1 MKLRKYIF
9 ILIPLI
15 FIGFTACNDRPI
27 FAAIEQEID
36 LKEFSVE
43 GNVLSLLQAGNNVYA
58 SNLAGVYSK
67 STNSDGPWSKIL
79 KARDT
84 QNLASDATDVVFAC
98 FASGSV
104 KYYESKSWKTV
115 PGSENI
121 RIIAGNSIVFGY
133 DSSQKKVFKI
143 KTTGLSSP
151 IDTGEVHSLSAAG
164 NYVLVKSG
172 SSTKLYK
179 ADPSPTV
186 EISNLPSG
194 STAICPADLGG
205 GPGADDKIFVLA
217 GSTVYYFAGG
227 NWDNKISISGSP
239 DNISYF
245 EAGTRKT
252 ILLGCDKGYTEIR
265 LDNADST
272 NLSKAKQLNPGAEGS
287 TTPPGSYSQYQTTL
301 GSYYT
306 NPVLGVSRGDAG
318 SNEYAVFLGINS
330 GIIKRNTGLWGF
342 YSDKKREW
350 NRE

>member
-1 MKLRKYIF
+1 MKFRRYIF

-15 FIGFTACNDRPI
+15 FIGFTACSYRPI

-43 GNVLSLLQAGNNVYA
+43 GNVLSLLESGGNVYA

-67 STNSDGPWSKIL
+67 SKNSDGPWSKIL

-84 QNLASDATDVVFAC
+84 QNLASNATDVVFAC

-104 KYYESKSWKTV
+104 KYYESGSWKTV
-115 PGSENI
+115 PDSENI

-133 DSSQKKVFKI
+133 DSSQKKVYKVG
-143 KTTGLSSP
+143 TGGISSP

-164 NYVLVKSG
+164 NYVLVKSKD
-172 SSTKLYK
+172 SAKLYK
-179 ADPSPTV
+179 DGVSVAVPG
-186 EISNLPSG
+186 LPSG
-194 STAICPADLGG
+194 AKAICPA
-205 GPGADDKIFVLA
+205 GADDKIFVLA
-217 GSTVYYFAGG
+217 GSTVYYYGPAPDD
-227 NWDNKISISGSP
+227 NWNNKISISGSP

-245 EAGTRKT
+245 GARKT
-252 ILLGCDKGYTEIR
+252 ILLGCAKGYIEIK
-265 LDNADST
+265 LDNTDST

-306 NPVLGVSRGDAG
+306 NPVLGVERGNAG
-318 SNEYAVFLGINS
+318 SGEYAVFLGINS

>member
-1 MKLRKYIF
+1 MKFRRYIF

-15 FIGFTACNDRPI
+15 FIGFTACNYRPI

-43 GNVLSLLQAGNNVYA
+43 GNVLSLLESGGNVYA

-67 STNSDGPWSKIL
+67 SKNSDGPWSKIL
-79 KARDT
+79 KASGT
-84 QNLASDATDVVFAC
+84 QKLASNATDVVFAC

-104 KYYESKSWKTV
+104 KYYESGSWKTV
-115 PGSENI
+115 PDSENI

-133 DSSQKKVFKI
+133 DSSQKKVYKVG
-143 KTTGLSSP
+143 TGGISSP

-164 NYVLVKSG
+164 NYVLVKSKD
-172 SSTKLYK
+172 SAKLYK
-179 ADPSPTV
+179 DGVSVAVPG
-186 EISNLPSG
+186 LPSG
-194 STAICPADLGG
+194 AKAICPA
-205 GPGADDKIFVLA
+205 GADDKIFVLA
-217 GSTVYYFAGG
+217 GSTVYYYGPAPDD
-227 NWDNKISISGSP
+227 NWNNKISISGSP

-245 EAGTRKT
+245 GARKT
-252 ILLGCDKGYTEIR
+252 ILLGCAKGYTEIK
-265 LDNADST
+265 LDNTDST

-306 NPVLGVSRGDAG
+306 NPVLGVERGNAG
-318 SNEYAVFLGINS
+318 SGEYAVFLGINS

>member
-67 STNSDGPWSKIL
+67 SKNSDGPWSKIL

-104 KYYESKSWKTV
+104 KYYESGSWKTV

-143 KTTGLSSP
+143 EKTGLNTP
-151 IDTGEVHSLSAAG
+151 IDTGEVESLSAAG
-164 NYVLVKSG
+164 NYVLVKSKD
-172 SSTKLYK
+172 SAKLYK
-179 ADPSPTV
+179 DGVSVAVPG
-186 EISNLPSG
+186 LPSG
-194 STAICPADLGG
+194 AKAICPA
-205 GPGADDKIFVLA
+205 GADDKIFVLA
-217 GSTVYYFAGG
+217 GSTVYYYGSAPDD
-227 NWDNKISISGSP
+227 NWNNKISISGSP
-239 DNISYF
+239 DNTSYF

>member
-1 MKLRKYIF
+1 MKFRRYIF

-15 FIGFTACNDRPI
+15 FIGFTACNYRPI

-67 STNSDGPWSKIL
+67 EKSSDGSWKKIL
-79 KARDT
+79 SVKGT
-84 QNLASDATDVVFAC
+84 QKLANAGNVVFAC

-104 KYYESKSWKTV
+104 QYYESGSWKTV

-133 DSSQKKVFKI
+133 DDSKKEVLKI
-143 KTTGLSSP
+143 VKNAAPSTVIHS
-151 IDTGEVHSLSAAG
+151 GEVNNLFAAG
-164 NYVLVKSG
+164 NYVLVKSKD
-172 SSTKLYK
+172 SAKLYK
-179 ADPSPTV
+179 DGVSVAVPG
-186 EISNLPSG
+186 LPSG
-194 STAICPADLGG
+194 AKAICPA
-205 GPGADDKIFVLA
+205 GADDKIFVLA
-217 GSTVYYFAGG
+217 GSTVYYYGSAPDD
-227 NWDNKISISGSP
+227 NWNNKISISGSP

-306 NPVLGVSRGDAG
+306 NPVLGVERGNAG
-318 SNEYAVFLGINS
+318 SGEYAVFLGINS

>member
-1 MKLRKYIF
+1 MKFRRYIF

-15 FIGFTACNDRPI
+15 FIGFTACNYRPI

-43 GNVLSLLQAGNNVYA
+43 GNVLSLLESGGNVYA

-67 STNSDGPWSKIL
+67 EKSSDGSWEKIL
-79 KARDT
+79 SVKGT
-84 QNLASDATDVVFAC
+84 QKLASDTTDVVFAC
-98 FASGSV
+98 FVSGSV
-104 KYYESKSWKTV
+104 KYYESGSWKTV

-133 DSSQKKVFKI
+133 DDSKKEVLKI
-143 KTTGLSSP
+143 VKNAAPSMVIHS
-151 IDTGEVHSLSAAG
+151 GEVDKLFAAG
-164 NYVLVKSG
+164 NYVLVKSKD
-172 SSTKLYK
+172 SAKLYK
-179 ADPSPTV
+179 DGVSGAVPG
-186 EISNLPSG
+186 LPSG
-194 STAICPADLGG
+194 AKAICPA
-205 GPGADDKIFVLA
+205 GADDKIFVLA
-217 GSTVYYFAGG
+217 GSTVYYYGPAPDD
-227 NWDNKISISGSP
+227 NWNNKISISGSP

-245 EAGTRKT
+245 GARKT

-272 NLSKAKQLNPGAEGS
+272 NLSKAKQLNPGNSGS
-287 TTPPGSYSQYQTTL
+287 TTPSGSYSQYQTTL

-306 NPVLGVSRGDAG
+306 NPVLGVERGNAG
-318 SNEYAVFLGINS
+318 SGEYAVFLGINS

>member
-1 MKLRKYIF
+1 MKFRRYIF

-15 FIGFTACNDRPI
+15 FIGFTACNYRPI

-43 GNVLSLLQAGNNVYA
+43 GNVLSLLESGGNVYA

-67 STNSDGPWSKIL
+67 EKSSDGSWEKIL
-79 KARDT
+79 SVKGT
-84 QNLASDATDVVFAC
+84 QKLASDTTDVVFAC
-98 FASGSV
+98 FVSGSV
-104 KYYESKSWKTV
+104 KYYESGSWKTV

-133 DSSQKKVFKI
+133 DDSKKEVLKI
-143 KTTGLSSP
+143 VKNAAPSMVIHS
-151 IDTGEVHSLSAAG
+151 GEVDKLFAAG
-164 NYVLVKSG
+164 NYVLVKSKD
-172 SSTKLYK
+172 SAKLYK
-179 ADPSPTV
+179 DGVSGAVPG
-186 EISNLPSG
+186 LPSG
-194 STAICPADLGG
+194 AKAICPA
-205 GPGADDKIFVLA
+205 GADDKIFVLA
-217 GSTVYYFAGG
+217 GSTVYYYGPAPDD
-227 NWDNKISISGSP
+227 NWNNKISISGSP

-245 EAGTRKT
+245 GARKT

-306 NPVLGVSRGDAG
+306 NPVLGVERGNAG
-318 SNEYAVFLGINS
+318 SGEYAVFLGINS

>member
-1 MKLRKYIF
+1 MKFRRYIF
-9 ILIPLI
+9 ILIPMI
-15 FIGFTACNDRPI
+15 FIGFTACNNRPI

-43 GNVLSLLQAGNNVYA
+43 GNVLSLLESGGNVYA

-67 STNSDGPWSKIL
+67 SKNSDGPWSKIL
-79 KARDT
+79 KASGT
-84 QNLASDATDVVFAC
+84 QKLASNATDVVFAC

-104 KYYESKSWKTV
+104 KYYESGSWKTV
-115 PGSENI
+115 PDSENI

-133 DSSQKKVFKI
+133 DSSQKKVYKVG
-143 KTTGLSSP
+143 TGGISSP

-164 NYVLVKSG
+164 NYVLVKSKD
-172 SSTKLYK
+172 SAKLYK
-179 ADPSPTV
+179 DGVSVAVPG
-186 EISNLPSG
+186 LPSG
-194 STAICPADLGG
+194 AKAICPA
-205 GPGADDKIFVLA
+205 GADDKIFVLA
-217 GSTVYYFAGG
+217 GSTVYYYGPAPDD
-227 NWDNKISISGSP
+227 NWNNKISISGSP

-245 EAGTRKT
+245 GARKT
-252 ILLGCDKGYTEIR
+252 ILLGCAKGYTEIK
-265 LDNADST
+265 LDNTDST

-306 NPVLGVSRGDAG
+306 NPVLGVERGNAG
-318 SNEYAVFLGINS
+318 SGEYAVFLGINS

>member
-1 MKLRKYIF
+1 MKFRRYIF

-15 FIGFTACNDRPI
+15 FIGFTACNYRPI

-43 GNVLSLLQAGNNVYA
+43 GNVLSLLEAGGNVYA

-67 STNSDGPWSKIL
+67 EKSADGSWKKIL
-79 KARDT
+79 SVKGT
-84 QNLASDATDVVFAC
+84 QKLANAGNVVFAC
-98 FASGSV
+98 FESGNV
-104 KYYESKSWKTV
+104 KYYKNGSWNDV

-121 RIIAGNSIVFGY
+121 RIIAGNKIVFGY

-143 KTTGLSSP
+143 ETTGLSSH

-179 ADPSPTV
+179 ADPSPAV
-186 EISNLPSG
+186 DISNLPSG
-194 STAICPADLGG
+194 STAICPASTDNE
-205 GPGADDKIFVLA
+205 IFVLA
-217 GSTVYYFAGG
+217 GSTVYYYDGSNFS
-227 NWDNKISISGSP
+227 DKTISIDKKSP
-239 DNISYF
+239 VSMSYF
-245 EAGTRKT
+245 KERKT
-252 ILLGCDKGYTEIR
+252 ILIGCTNGYTEVKV
-265 LDNADST
+265 NST
-272 NLSKAKQLNPGAEGS
+272 TPVVNLSPLNPGEPGS

-306 NPVLGVSRGDAG
+306 NPVLGVERGNAG
-318 SNEYAVFLGINS
+318 SGEYAVFMGINS
-330 GIIKRNTGLWGF
+330 GVIKRNTGLWGF
-342 YSDKKREW
+342 YSNKKREW

>member
-1 MKLRKYIF
+1 MKFRRYIF

-15 FIGFTACNDRPI
+15 FIGFTACNYRPI

-43 GNVLSLLQAGNNVYA
+43 GNVLSLLESGGNVYA

-67 STNSDGPWSKIL
+67 SKNSDGPWSKIL
-79 KARDT
+79 KASGT
-84 QNLASDATDVVFAC
+84 QKLASDTTDVVFAC
-98 FASGSV
+98 FVSGSV
-104 KYYESKSWKTV
+104 KYYESGSWKTV

-121 RIIAGNSIVFGY
+121 RIIAGNKIVFGY

-143 KTTGLSSP
+143 ETTGLSSP

-164 NYVLVKSG
+164 NYVLVKSKD
-172 SSTKLYK
+172 SAKLYK
-179 ADPSPTV
+179 DGVSAAVPGLPTR
-186 EISNLPSG
+186 
-194 STAICPADLGG
+194 STAICPA
-205 GPGADDKIFVLA
+205 GADDKIFVLA
-217 GSTVYYFAGG
+217 GSTVYYYGSAPDD
-227 NWDNKISISGSP
+227 NWNNKISISGSP
-239 DNISYF
+239 DNTSYF

-272 NLSKAKQLNPGAEGS
+272 NLSKAKQLNPGAEDS

-306 NPVLGVSRGDAG
+306 NPVLGVERGNAG
-318 SNEYAVFLGINS
+318 SGEYAVFLGINS
-330 GIIKRNTGLWGF
+330 SVIKRNTGLWGF

>member
-15 FIGFTACNDRPI
+15 FIGFTACNERPI
-27 FAAIEQEID
+27 FAAIEQEIK
-36 LKEFSVE
+36 LKKFSVE

-58 SNLAGVYSK
+58 SNWAGVYSK
-67 STNSDGPWSKIL
+67 SKNSDGSWSKIL
-79 KARDT
+79 SAPGT
-84 QNLASDATDVVFAC
+84 QKLANAGNVVFAC

-104 KYYESKSWKTV
+104 KYYESGSWKDV

-121 RIIAGNSIVFGY
+121 RIIAGNKIVFGY

-143 KTTGLSSP
+143 EKTGLSNHP

-172 SSTKLYK
+172 SSTKLYN
-179 ADPSPTV
+179 ADPSPATAV
-186 EISNLPSG
+186 LNLPDG
-194 STAICPADLGG
+194 AKAICPAGI
-205 GPGADDKIFVLA
+205 GAGDADKIFVLA
-217 GSTVYYFAGG
+217 GSTVYYYVNGG
-227 NWDNKISISGSP
+227 NWNNKISISGSP

-252 ILLGCDKGYTEIR
+252 ILLGCGNGYTEVEVNSI
-265 LDNADST
+265 SPM
-272 NLSKAKQLNPGAEGS
+272 NLSQLNPGNSGS
-287 TTPPGSYSQYQTTL
+287 TTPPGSYSQYQATL

-306 NPVLGVSRGDAG
+306 CPVLGVSRGG
-318 SNEYAVFLGINS
+318 NEYAVFMGIYS
-330 GIIKRNTGLWGF
+330 GVIQRNTGLWGF

>member
-1 MKLRKYIF
+1 MKFRRYIF

-15 FIGFTACNDRPI
+15 FIGFTACNYRPI

-43 GNVLSLLQAGNNVYA
+43 GNVLSLLESGGNVYA

-67 STNSDGPWSKIL
+67 EKSSDGSWKKIL
-79 KARDT
+79 SVKGT
-84 QNLASDATDVVFAC
+84 QKLANAGNVVFAC
-98 FASGSV
+98 FESGNV
-104 KYYESKSWKTV
+104 KYYKNGSWKTV

-133 DSSQKKVFKI
+133 DSSQKKVYKVG
-143 KTTGLSSP
+143 TGGISSP

-164 NYVLVKSG
+164 NYVLVKSKD
-172 SSTKLYK
+172 SAKLYK
-179 ADPSPTV
+179 ADSSPAS
-186 EISNLPSG
+186 EEPNLPSG
-194 STAICPADLGG
+194 STAICPA
-205 GPGADDKIFVLA
+205 GADDKIFVLA
-217 GSTVYYFAGG
+217 GSTVYYYGSAPDD
-227 NWDNKISISGSP
+227 NWNNKISISGNP

-245 EAGTRKT
+245 GARKT
-252 ILLGCDKGYTEIR
+252 ILLGCAKGYTEIK
-265 LDNADST
+265 LDNTDST
-272 NLSKAKQLNPGAEGS
+272 NLSKAKQLNPGNSGS
-287 TTPPGSYSQYQTTL
+287 TTPSGSYSQYQTTL

-306 NPVLGVSRGDAG
+306 NPVLGVERGNAG
-318 SNEYAVFLGINS
+318 SGEYAVFLGINS

>member
-1 MKLRKYIF
+1 MKFKRYIF
-9 ILIPLI
+9 ILIPMI
-15 FIGFTACNDRPI
+15 FIGFTACNNRPI

-43 GNVLSLLQAGNNVYA
+43 GNVLSLLESGGNVYA

-67 STNSDGPWSKIL
+67 SKNSDGPWSKIL
-79 KARDT
+79 KASGT
-84 QNLASDATDVVFAC
+84 QKLASNATDVVFAC

-104 KYYESKSWKTV
+104 KYYESGSWKTV
-115 PGSENI
+115 PDSENI

-133 DSSQKKVFKI
+133 DSSQKKVYKVG
-143 KTTGLSSP
+143 TGGISSP

-164 NYVLVKSG
+164 NYVLVKSKD
-172 SSTKLYK
+172 SAKLYK
-179 ADPSPTV
+179 DGVSVAVPG
-186 EISNLPSG
+186 LPSG
-194 STAICPADLGG
+194 AKAICPA
-205 GPGADDKIFVLA
+205 GADDKIFVLA
-217 GSTVYYFAGG
+217 GSTVYYYGPAPDD
-227 NWDNKISISGSP
+227 NWNNKISISGSP

-245 EAGTRKT
+245 GARKT
-252 ILLGCDKGYTEIR
+252 ILLGCAKGYTEIK
-265 LDNADST
+265 LDNTDST

-306 NPVLGVSRGDAG
+306 NPVLGVERGNAG
-318 SNEYAVFLGINS
+318 SGEYAVFLGINS

>member
-1 MKLRKYIF
+1 MKLKKLIF

-15 FIGFTACNDRPI
+15 FIGFAACNDKPI
-27 FAAIEQEID
+27 FATIEQEIK
-36 LKEFSVE
+36 LKKFSVE

-58 SNLAGVYSK
+58 SNWAGVYSK
-67 STNSDGPWSKIL
+67 SKNSDGSWSKIL
-79 KARDT
+79 SAPGT
-84 QNLASDATDVVFAC
+84 QKLASDTHDIVFAC

-104 KYYESKSWKTV
+104 KYYENGSWKDV

-121 RIIAGNSIVFGY
+121 RIIAGNKIVFGY
-133 DSSQKKVFKI
+133 DDSKKEVLKI
-143 KTTGLSSP
+143 VKNAAPSTVIHS
-151 IDTGEVHSLSAAG
+151 GEVDKLFAAG
-164 NYVLVKSG
+164 NYVLVKSKD
-172 SSTKLYK
+172 SAKLYK
-179 ADPSPTV
+179 DGVSVAVPG
-186 EISNLPSG
+186 LPSG
-194 STAICPADLGG
+194 AKAICPA
-205 GPGADDKIFVLA
+205 GADDKIFVLA
-217 GSTVYYFAGG
+217 GSTVYYYGPSPND
-227 NWDNKISISGSP
+227 NWNNKISISGSP

-252 ILLGCDKGYTEIR
+252 ILLGCGNGYTEIR

>member
-1 MKLRKYIF
+1 MKFRRYIF

-15 FIGFTACNDRPI
+15 FIGFTACNYRPI

-43 GNVLSLLQAGNNVYA
+43 GNVLSLLESGGNVYA

-67 STNSDGPWSKIL
+67 SKNSDGPWSKIL
-79 KARDT
+79 KASGT
-84 QNLASDATDVVFAC
+84 QKLASDTTDVVFAC
-98 FASGSV
+98 FVLGSV
-104 KYYESKSWKTV
+104 KYYESGSWKTV

-143 KTTGLSSP
+143 EKTGLNTP
-151 IDTGEVHSLSAAG
+151 IDTGEVESLSAAG
-164 NYVLVKSG
+164 NYVLVKSKD
-172 SSTKLYK
+172 SAKLYK
-179 ADPSPTV
+179 DGVSVAVPG
-186 EISNLPSG
+186 LPSG
-194 STAICPADLGG
+194 AKAICPA
-205 GPGADDKIFVLA
+205 GADDKIFVLA

-227 NWDNKISISGSP
+227 NWDNKISISGNP

-245 EAGTRKT
+245 GARKT
-252 ILLGCDKGYTEIR
+252 ILLGCAKGYTEIK
-265 LDNADST
+265 LDNTDST
-272 NLSKAKQLNPGAEGS
+272 NLSKAKQLNPGNSGS
-287 TTPPGSYSQYQTTL
+287 TTPSGSYSQYQTTL

-306 NPVLGVSRGDAG
+306 NPVLGVSRGG
-318 SNEYAVFLGINS
+318 NEYAVFLGINS
-330 GIIKRNTGLWGF
+330 GVIKRNTGLWGF

>member
-1 MKLRKYIF
+1 MGEFSMKFRRYIF

-15 FIGFTACNDRPI
+15 FIGFTACNYRPI

-43 GNVLSLLQAGNNVYA
+43 GNVLSLLESGGNVYA

-67 STNSDGPWSKIL
+67 SKNSDGPWSKIL
-79 KARDT
+79 KASGT
-84 QNLASDATDVVFAC
+84 QKLASDTTDVVFAC
-98 FASGSV
+98 FVLGSV
-104 KYYESKSWKTV
+104 KYYESGSWKTV

-143 KTTGLSSP
+143 EKTGLNTP
-151 IDTGEVHSLSAAG
+151 IDTGEVESLSAAG
-164 NYVLVKSG
+164 NYVLVKSKD
-172 SSTKLYK
+172 SAKLYK
-179 ADPSPTV
+179 DGVSVAVPG
-186 EISNLPSG
+186 LPSG
-194 STAICPADLGG
+194 AKAICPA
-205 GPGADDKIFVLA
+205 GADDKIFVLA

-227 NWDNKISISGSP
+227 NWDNKISISGNP

-245 EAGTRKT
+245 GARKT
-252 ILLGCDKGYTEIR
+252 ILLGCAKGYTEIK
-265 LDNADST
+265 LDNTDST
-272 NLSKAKQLNPGAEGS
+272 NLSKAKQLNPGNSGS
-287 TTPPGSYSQYQTTL
+287 TTPSGSYSQYQTTL

-306 NPVLGVSRGDAG
+306 NPVLGVSRGG
-318 SNEYAVFLGINS
+318 NEYAVFLGINS
-330 GIIKRNTGLWGF
+330 GVIKRNTGLWGF

>member
-1 MKLRKYIF
+1 MKFRRYIF

-15 FIGFTACNDRPI
+15 FIGFTACNYRPI

-43 GNVLSLLQAGNNVYA
+43 GNVLSLLESGGNVYA

-67 STNSDGPWSKIL
+67 SKNSDGPWSKIL
-79 KARDT
+79 KASGT
-84 QNLASDATDVVFAC
+84 QKLASDTTDVVFAC
-98 FASGSV
+98 FVLGSV
-104 KYYESKSWKTV
+104 KYYESGSWKTV

-133 DSSQKKVFKI
+133 DDSKKEVLKI
-143 KTTGLSSP
+143 VKNAAPS
-151 IDTGEVHSLSAAG
+151 EVIHSGKVDNLSAAG

-179 ADPSPTV
+179 YGDPTEVSG
-186 EISNLPSG
+186 LPDG
-194 STAICPADLGG
+194 AKAICPAGI
-205 GPGADDKIFVLA
+205 GAGDADKIFVLA
-217 GSTVYYFAGG
+217 GSTIHYYSGSA
-227 NWDNKISISGSP
+227 WTSLISISGSP

-245 EAGTRKT
+245 EARKT
-252 ILLGCDKGYTEIR
+252 ILLGCAKGYTEIK
-265 LDNADST
+265 LDNTDST
-272 NLSKAKQLNPGAEGS
+272 NLSKAKQLNPGNSGS
-287 TTPPGSYSQYQTTL
+287 TTPSGSYSQYQTTL

-306 NPVLGVSRGDAG
+306 NPVLGVSRGG
-318 SNEYAVFLGINS
+318 NEYAVFLGINS
-330 GIIKRNTGLWGF
+330 GVIKRNTGLWGF

>member
-1 MKLRKYIF
+1 MKFRRYIF

-15 FIGFTACNDRPI
+15 FIGFTACNYRPI

-43 GNVLSLLQAGNNVYA
+43 GNVLSLLEAGGNVYA

-67 STNSDGPWSKIL
+67 EKSSDGSWKKIL
-79 KARDT
+79 SVKGT
-84 QNLASDATDVVFAC
+84 QKLANAGNVVFAC
-98 FASGSV
+98 FESGNV
-104 KYYESKSWKTV
+104 KYYKNGSWNDV
-115 PGSENI
+115 PGSGNI
-121 RIIAGNSIVFGY
+121 RIIAGNKIVFGY

-143 KTTGLSSP
+143 ETTGLSNHP
-151 IDTGEVHSLSAAG
+151 IDTGEIHSLSAAG

-194 STAICPADLGG
+194 STAICPA
-205 GPGADDKIFVLA
+205 GADDKIFVLA
-217 GSTVYYFAGG
+217 GSTVYYYGSAPDD
-227 NWDNKISISGSP
+227 NWNNKISISGNP

-245 EAGTRKT
+245 GARKT
-252 ILLGCDKGYTEIR
+252 ILLGCAKGYTEIK
-265 LDNADST
+265 LDNTDST
-272 NLSKAKQLNPGAEGS
+272 NLSKAKQLNPGNSGS
-287 TTPPGSYSQYQTTL
+287 TTPSSSYSQYQTTL

-306 NPVLGVSRGDAG
+306 NPVLGVERGNAG
-318 SNEYAVFLGINS
+318 SGEYAVFLGINS

>member
-1 MKLRKYIF
+1 MKFRRYIF

-15 FIGFTACNDRPI
+15 FIGFTACNYRPI

-43 GNVLSLLQAGNNVYA
+43 GNVLSLLQAGDYVYA

-67 STNSDGPWSKIL
+67 SKNSDGPWSKIL
-79 KARDT
+79 KASGT
-84 QNLASDATDVVFAC
+84 QKLAKDGTNVVFAC
-98 FASGSV
+98 FVSGSV
-104 KYYESKSWKTV
+104 KYYENGSWKDV

-121 RIIAGNSIVFGY
+121 RIIAGNKIVFGY
-133 DSSQKKVFKI
+133 DDSKKEVLKI
-143 KTTGLSSP
+143 VKNAAPSMVIHS
-151 IDTGEVHSLSAAG
+151 GEVDKLFAAG
-164 NYVLVKSG
+164 NYVLVKSKD
-172 SSTKLYK
+172 SAKLYK
-179 ADPSPTV
+179 DGVSGAVPG
-186 EISNLPSG
+186 LPSG
-194 STAICPADLGG
+194 AKAICPA
-205 GPGADDKIFVLA
+205 GADDKIFVLA
-217 GSTVYYFAGG
+217 GSTVYYYGPAPDD
-227 NWDNKISISGSP
+227 NWNNKISISGSP

-245 EAGTRKT
+245 GARKT

-306 NPVLGVSRGDAG
+306 NPVLGVERGNAG
-318 SNEYAVFLGINS
+318 SGEYAVFLGINS